1 MPKHLTPELI
11 EQIVEI
17 INGWSGKLTW
27 PLIVA
32 AVERNLGWK
41 YTRQTLAKNDDI
53 KDAFL
58 IKKEQLSGDGFEP
71 TYYTPREMKK
81 ALDQLDR
88 LKAENRV
95 LKRKVKAQAAQR
107 MQWAYNAG
115 IEGLTEDKLNAPL
128 PSVDRQ

>member
-1 MPKHLTPELI
+1 MPKHLTPELV
-11 EQIVEI
+11 EQVVEI
-17 INGWSGKLTW
+17 INDWSGKLTW

-58 IKKEQLSGDGFEP
+58 VKKEQLSGEGYAP
-71 TYYTPREMKK
+71 AYYTPREMKK
-81 ALDQLDR
+81 ALDRLDR
-88 LKAENRV
+88 LEAENKI
-95 LKRKVKAQAAQR
+95 LKRRVKAQAAQL

-115 IEGLTEDKLNAPL
+115 IEGITEDKLNAPL
-128 PSVDRQ
+128 PSVDRR

>member
-17 INGWSGKLTW
+17 INNWSGKFTW

-32 AVERNLGWK
+32 AVERDLGWK

-58 IKKEQLSGDGFEP
+58 VKKEQLSGDGFEP
-71 TYYTPREMKK
+71 IYYTPREMKK
-81 ALDQLDR
+81 ALDQLGR
-88 LKAENRV
+88 LKAENKV
-95 LKRKVKAQAAQR
+95 LKDKLKAQSAQL
-107 MQWAYNAG
+107 MQWSYNAA
-115 IEGLTEDKLNAPL
+115 IEGITEDKLDAPL
-128 PSVDRQ
+128 PSVDRH